1 MASGVQDNLAEFAE
15 APVEGTRR
23 EILDAAANCFMERGY
38 STTSIDDVARRLGST
53 KGRIYH
59 HYPSKADLFAGVFRT
74 AMDMNFRVVLP
85 LTSDRGNPARRL
97 AAMATAHTRNMI
109 ETRAYQRA
117 VWEGAELHLRGA
129 TTPEQRATLAELAQ
143 RRDAY
148 EQLFKTVLGEAGKTG
163 DLTFD
168 NLSVANQ
175 VMLTALNSPIFWY
188 SPRGA
193 EDGET
198 IDNLVEQVV
207 TFAMRG
213 LGHQGDMTS

>member
-1 MASGVQDNLAEFAE
+1 MASDVQENLAGSAE
-15 APVEGTRR
+15 APVGGNRR

-74 AMDMNFRVVLP
+74 AMDLNFRIVLP
-85 LTSDRGNPARRL
+85 LTRHGGNAAERL
-97 AAMATAHTRNMI
+97 IAMARAHTRNMI

-117 VWEGAELHLRGA
+117 VWEGVELHLRGA
-129 TTPEQRATLAELAQ
+129 TTPEQRTTLAELTR

-148 EQLFKTVLGEAGKTG
+148 EHLFKATLDEAGRAG

-168 NLSVANQ
+168 NLSIANQ
-175 VMLTALNSPIFWY
+175 VMLTALNSPIVWY
-188 SPRGA
+188 SPRDAGS
-193 EDGET
+193 GET

-213 LGHQGDMTS
+213 LGYQGDITS